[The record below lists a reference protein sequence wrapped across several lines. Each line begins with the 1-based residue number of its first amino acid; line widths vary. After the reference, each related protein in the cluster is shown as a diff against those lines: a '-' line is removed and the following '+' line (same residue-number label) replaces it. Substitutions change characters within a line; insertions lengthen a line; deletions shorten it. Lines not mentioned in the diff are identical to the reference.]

1 MFAAVIRAT
10 LLMIRD
16 AVAKIRVGFIDCSDR
31 AVLRMCAGRADND
44 GYSFGSDVQTR
55 SVELKCDGCTDHYES
70 DSSAGKTNG
79 AEHMGR
85 DSCYSVNT
93 ADARELRRNWQ
104 GTDRVKRVRQE
115 HEGQENESQQH
126 TVFSCSFSCPR
137 FSCRT

>member
-44 GYSFGSDVQTR
+44 GYSFGSDVQTLL
-55 SVELKCDGCTDHYES
+55 VELKCDGCADHHES
-70 DSSAGKTNG
+70 DSSAGRTDD
-79 AEHMGR
+79 AEHTDRGS
-85 DSCYSVNT
+85 DDAVNA

-104 GTDRVKRVRQE
+104 GWAEVNACDRKIVDRKMSRK
-115 HEGQENESQQH
+115 SL
-126 TVFSCSFSCPR
+126 
-137 FSCRT
+137 